1 MKFYENRFI
10 VFLDILGFKELVKKT
25 TQDESNFETISKVL
39 NYISEVRNENY
50 HGFLAQYDTIKKEV
64 SVFSDSIVISYP
76 GDTRGGLF
84 FLLMDLVFICLQL
97 NFNGIFVRGG
107 VTFGSLYHKRN
118 VCFGPAMIAAYE
130 MEQKFAITPRIIV
143 DTLAITNGL
152 KSPGYANSF
161 EEEADYI
168 GGLLKQDEDDNWF
181 YLDYLSQ
188 REELD
193 FPEEYPY
200 FLNEIKSSII
210 KNLIEAKDDTN
221 IYSKYVWYAKYYN
234 RTIENLYGNCI
245 ELRSELSIDEKL
257 YKWKSKTNEG

>member
-1 MKFYENRFI
+1 MKSYENRFI

-25 TQDESNFETISKVL
+25 TQDASNFETISRVL

-107 VTFGSLYHKRN
+107 VTFGQLYHKRHI
-118 VCFGPAMIAAYE
+118 CFGPAMITAYE
-130 MEQKFAITPRIIV
+130 MEQNLAITPRIIV
-143 DTLAITNGL
+143 DTTAISNGL
-152 KSPGYANSF
+152 KSPGYANTC
-161 EEEADYI
+161 EEEAEYLAH
-168 GGLLKQDEDDNWF
+168 LLKQDEEDEQI
-181 YLDYLSQ
+181 YLDFLSQ
-188 REELD
+188 SEELD

-200 FLNEIKSSII
+200 YLNEIKSSII
-210 KNLIEAKDDTN
+210 KNLIETKDRAN
-221 IYSKYVWYAKYYN
+221 IYSKYIWYAKYYN
-234 RTIENLYGNCI
+234 NTIEALYGNYD
-245 ELRSELSIDEKL
+245 ELKSELLIDEN
-257 YKWKSKTNEG
+257 YISKN